1 MRAAALAL
9 AVAAVL
15 APMAQAEPLVL
26 DATAMRQL
34 ADKAIDA
41 GFGADALEIL
51 DALLL
56 RDPADATALILR
68 SQALRLLGRYA
79 EAETAARAGY
89 ATADSDAGRFGAAMV
104 LAQALSLQ
112 DRRIEA
118 QLWLRRAAQDAPSD
132 RLRALAERDFDLV
145 RAATPLTLSFAL
157 SLTPSSNVNNGA
169 RDPVFEL
176 PGGYI
181 CPTGCL
187 GEATGAA
194 LALSGLQGA
203 VGAGAQYRWHDSQ
216 TAQGVVSATLSHG
229 FVVLSPDAMALA
241 PASRAG
247 DFAVTSLDFG
257 LSESRY
263 AAGSGAIYKLALN
276 AGRVWYGG
284 TPLSDYA
291 AAEISVTLPVSESLT
306 LNGAMSRQVQASAV
320 SGDLTGR
327 LSDGS
332 FGAQLRLTGGDMIG
346 AEVSAGLTQAPS
358 VFSENQRQSVSLRWQ
373 AGQPVWGLGLSAK
386 ARLSALRYDTSLYS
400 FDGRQDLG
408 ANLSVSAEV
417 EALDYM
423 GFVPVITLEADRNWS
438 DIGLY
443 DSQTF
448 GVGIGVTS
456 KF

>member
-9 AVAAVL
+9 AVLAVL
-15 APMAQAEPLVL
+15 APMARGEPMVL

-41 GFGADALEIL
+41 GFGADALDIL

-68 SQALRLLGRYA
+68 SQALRLLGRYD
-79 EAETAARAGY
+79 EAESSARAGY
-89 ATADSDAGRFGAAMV
+89 AAADSDPGRFGAAMV

-112 DRRIEA
+112 DRRIAA
-118 QLWLRRAAQDAPSD
+118 QLWLRRAAQDAPND
-132 RLRALAERDFDLV
+132 RLRAVAERDFELV

-181 CPTGCL
+181 CPIGCL

-216 TAQGVVSATLSHG
+216 SAQGVISTTLSHG
-229 FVVLSPDAMALA
+229 FVVLSSEAKALA
-241 PASRAG
+241 PSSTSA

-263 AAGSGAIYKLALN
+263 SAGSGAIYRLALN
-276 AGRVWYGG
+276 TGRVWYGG

-291 AAEISVTLPVSESLT
+291 AAELSLTLPVSESLS
-306 LNGAMSRQVQASAV
+306 LNGAVSRQVQASAV
-320 SGDLTGR
+320 SGDLSGR

-332 FGAQLRLTGGDMIG
+332 FGAQLRLAAGDMIG
-346 AEVSAGLTQAPS
+346 AEFSVGNTQAPS
-358 VFSENQRQSVSLRWQ
+358 AFSENQRQSVSLRWR
-373 AGQPVWGLGLSAK
+373 AGQSIWGLGLSAV

-400 FDGRQDLG
+400 FDGRRDLG
-408 ANLSVSAEV
+408 ANLSLSAAV

-438 DIGLY
+438 DNGLY
-443 DSQTF
+443 DSETF